1 MLTGTSRLQ
10 DFPSLANRVYLNSA
24 AEGIPPRQVLDALNQ
39 YAQDKIIGMDGRLL
53 HQEQWSQ
60 ARAKVASFLG
70 FTPEDIGICSCS
82 SEAYNLVN
90 LALALKEGD
99 EVVVNDLDF
108 PSGTTPWLA
117 GNTGA
122 KVKVWRS
129 QDGVLDTKD
138 LEPLLSART
147 RLVNISIVSFYNGF
161 YLDLD
166 EVSRIVRS
174 RSNAIFAVDVTQ
186 ALARHPLNLKNVDLV
201 VSSTHK
207 WMLGPHG
214 GGLVA
219 VNPERADEL
228 TVPAGGWFNLD
239 NAFDDS
245 RFTKLQVKHGAASYM
260 VGMPNYAAIYA
271 INAALG
277 YIASIGVEAIEKKA
291 NSLAQRCRDG
301 IGELPVDLMGPVKLE
316 KTSGIISFTHPDYE
330 RVNKFLH
337 KENIHVMS
345 HAGRMRIAIH
355 GYNDE
360 GDIDHFLES
369 LKKAL
374 NA

>member
-1 MLTGTSRLQ
+1 
-10 DFPSLANRVYLNSA
+10 
-24 AEGIPPRQVLDALNQ
+24 
-39 YAQDKIIGMDGRLL
+39 
-53 HQEQWSQ
+53 
-60 ARAKVASFLG
+60 
-70 FTPEDIGICSCS
+70 
-82 SEAYNLVN
+82 
-90 LALALKEGD
+90 
-99 EVVVNDLDF
+99 
-108 PSGTTPWLA
+108 
-117 GNTGA
+117 
-122 KVKVWRS
+122 
-129 QDGVLDTKD
+129 
-138 LEPLLSART
+138 
-147 RLVNISIVSFYNGF
+147 
-161 YLDLD
+161 
-166 EVSRIVRS
+166 
-174 RSNAIFAVDVTQ
+174 
-186 ALARHPLNLKNVDLV
+186 
-201 VSSTHK
+201 
-207 WMLGPHG
+207 
-214 GGLVA
+214 
-219 VNPERADEL
+219 
-228 TVPAGGWFNLD
+228 
-239 NAFDDS
+239 
-245 RFTKLQVKHGAASYM
+245 M